1 MTRQDQRIEGQKQRH
16 YNLYQADQDNL
27 YQADQTKSNFDQYK
41 KTEKAYKNPS
51 NQFIE
56 NLSRTLKNENKRP
69 FNSDIWSKTESK
81 VNINPLK
88 GPLGHSIF
96 IL

>member
-56 NLSRTLKNENKRP
+56 NLSRTLKKR
-69 FNSDIWSKTESK
+69 E
-81 VNINPLK
+81 
-88 GPLGHSIF
+88 
-96 IL
+96 